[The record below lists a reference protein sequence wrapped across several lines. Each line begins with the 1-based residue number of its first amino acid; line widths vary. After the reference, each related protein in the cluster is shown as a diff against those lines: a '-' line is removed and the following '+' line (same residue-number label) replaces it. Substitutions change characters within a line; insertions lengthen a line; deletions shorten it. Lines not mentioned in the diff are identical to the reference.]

1 MRNESG
7 YGSEKVAEGLLN
19 KAIESQIALVTSNQD
34 FEQLGAQAK
43 EQIVAKLR
51 ETLKDIP
58 QDLVDNLNA
67 DDPTTIAAVMEWM
80 DNISDGIVEAFEAK
94 APEVQK
100 AFENMMNIAN
110 SDLDFNNWQYR
121 DWLQKAFGE
130 WFSLSVD
137 AGMFDSSEFWTQWDQ
152 ILAGI
157 EERRKKAE
165 EEADAFYE
173 AIAAGRKQEAY
184 NTRKEGGFAWEMES
198 LKRMADQKNYD
209 GLLKFF
215 KRIQT
220 TDPTRWEDLTKE
232 YGNLN
237 TILDEIK
244 RGNYDNALVLIGQAM
259 DQLAAKNAKE
269 AVSTYKELNEE
280 LDKFANKAK
289 ANKLAE
295 NNYASTID
303 ALKKALG
310 ADPLATYMDKTYEGN
325 VDLTARKEVAVI
337 DLIRAGWKNAADG
350 VKDYEKETATVFS
363 SHEVGTDIDGAQA
376 VITLTPITPDGKTI
390 LSPQELDEYMNYLLG
405 SDSIK
410 DADLDGYTF
419 ANGKQASNLL
429 IDLTYLKDGET
440 VDEVLSNVER
450 MNVALHNLQEAFY
463 SDEISGGP
471 DMTGFMDTLKGL
483 QEAGALGDFGS
494 QFTPLLEAVAQY
506 KEAMSLNVGDEGYED
521 KDT

>member
-1 MRNESG
+1 MFGIDLSG
-7 YGSEKVAEGLLN
+7 SWITMLGPMLKSVTDSTEGASE
-19 KAIESQIALVTSNQD
+19 AIESFYAQI
-34 FEQLGAQAK
+34 E
-43 EQIVAKLR
+43 
-51 ETLKDIP
+51 
-58 QDLVDNLNA
+58 
-67 DDPTTIAAVMEWM
+67 
-80 DNISDGIVEAFEAK
+80 
-94 APEVQK
+94 
-100 AFENMMNIAN
+100 
-110 SDLDFNNWQYR
+110 
-121 DWLQKAFGE
+121 
-130 WFSLSVD
+130 
-137 AGMFDSSEFWTQWDQ
+137 
-152 ILAGI
+152 
-157 EERRKKAE
+157 
-165 EEADAFYE
+165 
-173 AIAAGRKQEAY
+173 AGRKTEAY
-184 NTRKEGGFAWEMES
+184 EAKKDGGFVAEMNA
-198 LKRMADQKNYD
+198 LQKMAKAKEWDKILFAFSQVDDKMFGD
-209 GLLKFF
+209 M
-215 KRIQT
+215 
-220 TDPTRWEDLTKE
+220 TKE

-244 RGNYDNALVLIGQAM
+244 KGHYDNALVLIGQAM

-376 VITLTPITPDGKTI
+376 IITLTPITPDGKTI

-410 DADLDGYTF
+410 GADLDGYTF

-506 KEAMSLNVGDEGYED
+506 KEAMNLNVGDEGYED